1 MKLVAL
7 AGGTGSAKLL
17 RGLKSEI
24 GKFTVIANVG
34 DNVWTHG
41 LYVCPDIDIAMY
53 TLAGIADTRKG
64 WGVKGDSFRMLE
76 QMALLRGETWFRLG
90 DRDLA
95 IHLLRTEMLKEGKT
109 LTEVTVFALDAL
121 KVRQRILP
129 VTDAQV
135 ETRVLTKEGD
145 LHLQEFW
152 VRRRARVAVND
163 VVYKGAREAH
173 PTQEVASAVDEA
185 DRIVICPG
193 NPVTSIM
200 PILAVD
206 GMQKL
211 LASSKAEKIAV
222 SPMIGSRPFSGP
234 AGKIMRAL
242 GQGTDSVAVSKMYAR
257 LIDKIVIDESDV
269 QMKGKIEELGV
280 RCLATRTAMNNHS
293 QERRLAS
300 FLLEA

>member
-17 RGLKSEI
+17 RGLKAEI
-24 GKFTVIANVG
+24 GNFIVIANVG
-34 DNVWTHG
+34 DNVWMHG

-64 WGVKGDSFRMLE
+64 WGLKGDTFKMLE

-95 IHLLRTEMLKEGKT
+95 IHLLRTEMLKAGKT
-109 LTEVTVFALDAL
+109 LTEVTAFALHAL

-129 VTDAQV
+129 VTDAPV
-135 ETRVLTKEGD
+135 ETRVLTTEGD

-152 VRRRARVAVND
+152 VRRRARVAVED

-173 PTQEVASAVDEA
+173 PTREVASAVEEA
-185 DRIVICPG
+185 DRIIICPG
-193 NPVTSIM
+193 NPPTSIM
-200 PILAVD
+200 PILAVG

-211 LASSKAEKIAV
+211 LASSKADKIAV
-222 SPMIGSRPFSGP
+222 SPMMGDRPFSGP
-234 AGKIMRAL
+234 AGKLMRAL
-242 GQGTDSVAVSKMYAR
+242 GHGTDSVAVSKMYAR
-257 LIDKIVIDESDV
+257 MIDRILIDKSDV
-269 QMKGKIEELGV
+269 RMKGKIEELGV
-280 RCLATRTAMNNHS
+280 RCLATGTTMNNYT
-293 QERRLAS
+293 QERRLAR
-300 FLLEA
+300 FLIEA

>member
-17 RGLKSEI
+17 RGLKAEI
-24 GKFTVIANVG
+24 GNFTVIANVG
-34 DNVWTHG
+34 DNVWMHG
-41 LYVCPDIDIAMY
+41 LYICPDIDIAMY

-64 WGVKGDSFRMLE
+64 WGVKGDTFKMLE

-95 IHLLRTEMLKEGKT
+95 IHLLRTEMLKAGKT
-109 LTEVTVFALDAL
+109 LTEVTAFALDAL

-129 VTDAQV
+129 ATDAPV
-135 ETRVLTKEGD
+135 ETRVLTAEGD

-152 VRRRARVAVND
+152 VRRRARVAVDD

-173 PTQEVASAVDEA
+173 PTREVTSAVDEA
-185 DRIVICPG
+185 DRIIICPG
-193 NPVTSIM
+193 NPATSIM

-211 LASSKAEKIAV
+211 LASSNAEKIAV
-222 SPMIGSRPFSGP
+222 SPMIGNRPFSGP

-242 GQGTDSVAVSKMYAR
+242 GHGTDSVAVSKMYAR
-257 LIDKIVIDESDV
+257 IIDRILIDESDV
-269 QMKGKIEELGV
+269 RMKGKIEELGV
-280 RCLATRTAMNNHS
+280 RCLATGTTMNNYA
-293 QERRLAS
+293 QERRLAR
-300 FLLEA
+300 FLVEA